1 MLFTTID
8 LIIGLSAVFL
18 FIFRN
23 PQPNFKY
30 WIVAC
35 ILGLLLT
42 PTAYGYF
49 PNRIV
54 GDILWS
60 VSAAGL
66 LLFYSLRYRA
76 KIDKAAI
83 DILKFL
89 AITTLIIYPFTSSVN
104 PSTRAGFFWALLNN
118 MTFFFVG
125 TVYLYDRLILKQQHT
140 MNKRVILMLASQT
153 ILIGFLWA
161 YGFSQK
167 NEADR
172 HAGDAYSQ
180 RKLTEQIQ
188 LENTKL
194 KEELKNC
201 R

>member
-8 LIIGLSAVFL
+8 LTIGLIAAFL
-18 FIFRN
+18 FLFRN
-23 PQPNFKY
+23 PQLDFKY
-30 WIVAC
+30 LIVAS
-35 ILGLLLT
+35 ILGLLLI
-42 PTAYGYF
+42 PTAYLYF

-54 GDILWS
+54 GDIAWG

-66 LLFYSLRYRA
+66 LIFYSLRFRA
-76 KIDKAAI
+76 KTEKTAI

-89 AITTLIIYPFTSSVN
+89 AIIILIIYPFTSGAN
-104 PSTRAGFFWALLNN
+104 PFTKNGFFWALMNN

-125 TVYLYDRLILKQQHT
+125 TVYIYDRLILKQQHT
-140 MNKRVILMLASQT
+140 MNKRFILILAAQT
-153 ILIGFLWA
+153 LLIGFLWA
-161 YGFSQK
+161 YGFAQK

-172 HAGDAYSQ
+172 NADDAYRQ
-180 RKLTEQIQ
+180 RQISEEIQ
-188 LENTKL
+188 FENVKL